1 MFQCSECGKSFKHF
15 QNLEYHQ
22 SHKVCQKVSPR
33 ICPDCGQM
41 FASKQKCQYH
51 IDHGVCSKRK
61 TVPEK
66 VKSPSSQTEAEPE
79 SETEYGSLSRG
90 QLIERLAKSESRCQ
104 TLEEHPRTVNQV
116 NLIFPVA
123 YGRED
128 MGKVTE
134 KLGDVFGPL
143 LKNHPFESIPRLFSE
158 IHKNRQL
165 PEYHNIY
172 TDSEQSKFVLISDG
186 RGFEH
191 HPKKTIIDQI
201 IEEKRSLLNKYVD
214 DNGEQLGE
222 KVLKK
227 YERYQEQIDG
237 DSDFRKTLE
246 IEIAGLLLDMKKV
259 IANDEKTRR
268 LLEKVDRGDFEI
280 PPDDENQ
287 V

>member
-1 MFQCSECGKSFKHF
+1 VGSE
-15 QNLEYHQ
+15 
-22 SHKVCQKVSPR
+22 
-33 ICPDCGQM
+33 
-41 FASKQKCQYH
+41 
-51 IDHGVCSKRK
+51 
-61 TVPEK
+61 PE
-66 VKSPSSQTEAEPE
+66 PEPEPEAEA
-79 SETEYGSLSRG
+79 ETEYGALSRG

-123 YGRED
+123 FGRED

-134 KLGDVFGPL
+134 KLGDVFGSL
-143 LKNHPFESIPRLFSE
+143 IKNHPFESIPRLFSE
-158 IHKNRQL
+158 IHKNKQL

-172 TDSEQSKFVLISDG
+172 TESEQSKFVLVSDG

-201 IEEKRSLLNKYVD
+201 IEEKRTLLNKYVG

-237 DSDFRKTLE
+237 DLEFRKILE

-280 PPDDENQ
+280 PPDDEGLRT
-287 V
+287 VGP